1 MTFFEILVE
10 LFLESVYNDTERKN
24 RAVSQTGFNK
34 EENGIMSKASK
45 NTRER
50 IASAAWKLF
59 YAQGYE
65 NTTIDDI
72 VESAH
77 VSKGSFYHYFDGK
90 EALVD
95 GISFMFDNVYDGI
108 INNLDE
114 SLNPLDKM
122 VEMTREVFFM
132 MENTVPVHLLS
143 RIMASQM
150 TPKSDKYLVN
160 PDRSFFRYVRKIVIE
175 GKDQKIFN
183 DAYSVNEIAIAYAL
197 FERGLMYDWCV
208 SNGNYSFS
216 QYAEKMMRVFLN
228 GFTIPPK

>member
-1 MTFFEILVE
+1 
-10 LFLESVYNDTERKN
+10 
-24 RAVSQTGFNK
+24 
-34 EENGIMSKASK
+34 MSKASK
-45 NTRER
+45 STREK
-50 IASAAWKLF
+50 IVNSAWKLF

-65 NTTIDDI
+65 DTTIDDI
-72 VESAH
+72 IEDAH

-90 EALVD
+90 EALID
-95 GISFMFDNVYDGI
+95 GISFMFDNAYEKI
-108 INNLDE
+108 MTELDS
-114 SLNPLDKM
+114 SLNPLDKL

-150 TPKSDKYLVN
+150 TPKGDKYLVN
-160 PDRSFFRYVRKIVIE
+160 PDRPFYRFVRKIVIE
-175 GKDQKIFN
+175 GKEEGIFN
-183 DAYSVNEIAIAYAL
+183 EAYSVNEIAIAYAL

-228 GFTIPPK
+228 GFTISPK